1 MRNNS
6 TNMKGLTSI
15 IILTYN
21 QIEYTKL
28 CVKSIESYAGFDH
41 EIIFVDN
48 ASTDG
53 SVDFLTRLTEKNEK
67 YTFIKN
73 NENLGYAA
81 GNNKGLQSAKGEFV
95 LILNNDVLVT
105 EGSIDT
111 LLQVLK
117 EDKTTALVGPVT
129 NFANGNQI
137 DFYAKYNSVKEM
149 TEYARLRAKE
159 YIGKSKS
166 TNRLV
171 GFCLLGRTEL
181 LLSAGGFDEGY
192 GIGNYEDIDLCRY
205 FISKGYILKV
215 ALGSYVHHF
224 GHVSFDGTSIDYNGL
239 VERNRKRYEEKWNDI
254 KRQNAE
260 ISSRVL
266 LEGDSEIKQ
275 DNKMRV
281 PV

>member
-1 MRNNS
+1 MQ
-6 TNMKGLTSI
+6 GLTSI

-21 QIEYTKL
+21 QVEYTKL
-28 CVKSIESYAGFDH
+28 CVKSIESHAVFGH

-53 SVDFLTRLTEKNEK
+53 SVDYFTLLTEKNEK
-67 YTFIKN
+67 YILIKN

-81 GNNKGLQSAKGEFV
+81 GNNKGLQSARGEFV
-95 LILNNDVLVT
+95 LIMNNDVLIT
-105 EGSIDT
+105 KGSIDT

-117 EDKTTALVGPVT
+117 EDKKTALVGPVT

-137 DFYAKYNSVKEM
+137 DFNAKYNSVKEM

-181 LLSAGGFDEGY
+181 LLSAGGFDE
-192 GIGNYEDIDLCRY
+192 
-205 FISKGYILKV
+205 
-215 ALGSYVHHF
+215 
-224 GHVSFDGTSIDYNGL
+224 
-239 VERNRKRYEEKWNDI
+239 
-254 KRQNAE
+254 
-260 ISSRVL
+260 
-266 LEGDSEIKQ
+266 
-275 DNKMRV
+275 
-281 PV
+281 

>member
-6 TNMKGLTSI
+6 THIQGLTSI

-21 QIEYTKL
+21 QLEYTKL
-28 CVKSIESYAGFDH
+28 CVKSIESYARFDH

-53 SVDFLTRLTEKNEK
+53 SVDYLTSLAEKNEM
-67 YTFIKN
+67 YRFIKN
-73 NENLGYAA
+73 NETLGYAA
-81 GNNKGLQSAKGEFV
+81 GNNKGLKSARGEFV
-95 LILNNDVLVT
+95 LIMNNDVLIT
-105 EGSIDT
+105 EGSIET

-129 NFANGNQI
+129 NFANGIQI
-137 DFYAKYNSVKEM
+137 DFNAKYNSVQEM
-149 TEYARLRAKE
+149 TEYARLRAEE

-205 FISKGYILKV
+205 FISKGYTLKV

-239 VERNRKRYEEKWNDI
+239 VERNRKRYEDKWNNI
-254 KRQNAE
+254 KKPDAE
-260 ISSRVL
+260 ISPPVL
-266 LEGDSEIKQ
+266 LEGDAEIKQ
-275 DNKMRV
+275 DNKTGV